1 MKRLIITTLFSVLFA
16 GCGIY
21 SFKNT
26 SLPSHI
32 KTVDIPLMENHSL
45 EPNIAD
51 EITSELNKE
60 VIRRNLFKIS
70 SEKGDATITGKIT
83 GYENSPY
90 TYGVSGTRN
99 ADVDQ
104 YAVKITAEIE
114 FFDNKENVPIFKGTI
129 NGEGIY
135 NFKTETELA
144 GRSLAIKNVIQRL
157 LESSMQSW

>member
-1 MKRLIITTLFSVLFA
+1 MHEKTDRYHTFLFSFA

-32 KTVDIPLMENHSL
+32 KTVDIPLMENPSL
-45 EPNIAD
+45 EPNM
-51 EITSELNKE
+51 LMRLQVNL
-60 VIRRNLFKIS
+60 IRKLLEGTFSRSPRKRVMLQLPKDNRLRKLSLYLWCFRN
-70 SEKGDATITGKIT
+70 
-83 GYENSPY
+83 
-90 TYGVSGTRN
+90 RN

-144 GRSLAIKNVIQRL
+144 GRTLAVKNIIQRL